1 LNYNFL
7 SYKNCVN
14 PIVGLQLYRE
24 VEFLN
29 QYLLLQIAAYHVD
42 STTLADGTYELI
54 LEPEQGISEDQVN
67 VTEELTEASN
77 QSSRDIDISDPSPI
91 NEGKPRT

>member
-1 LNYNFL
+1 VY
-7 SYKNCVN
+7 

-29 QYLLLQIAAYHVD
+29 QYLLLQITAYHVD

-54 LEPEQGISEDQVN
+54 PEPEQGISEDQVN
-67 VTEELTEASN
+67 VTEKLTEAPN
-77 QSSRDIDISDPSPI
+77 QSSGDTDISDPSAT

>member
-1 LNYNFL
+1 VY
-7 SYKNCVN
+7 
-14 PIVGLQLYRE
+14 PIVGLQLYHE

-29 QYLLLQIAAYHVD
+29 QYLLLQIEAYHVD

-54 LEPEQGISEDQVN
+54 PKPEQGISEDQVN
-67 VTEELTEASN
+67 VTKELTEAPN
-77 QSSRDIDISDPSPI
+77 QSLGDIDIPDPSST

>member
-7 SYKNCVN
+7 SYKSCVN
-14 PIVGLQLYRE
+14 PIVGLQLYRD

-42 STTLADGTYELI
+42 STTLVNGTYELI
-54 LEPEQGISEDQVN
+54 PEPEQGISEDQVN
-67 VTEELTEASN
+67 ITEDLTEAPN
-77 QSSRDIDISDPSPI
+77 QSSGDIDISDPSPT
-91 NEGKPRT
+91 NKGKPRI

>member
-1 LNYNFL
+1 VYL
-7 SYKNCVN
+7 
-14 PIVGLQLYRE
+14 IVGLQLYRE

-54 LEPEQGISEDQVN
+54 PEPEQGISEDQVN
-67 VTEELTEASN
+67 VTEELTEAPN
-77 QSSRDIDISDPSPI
+77 QKFGRY
-91 NEGKPRT
+91 